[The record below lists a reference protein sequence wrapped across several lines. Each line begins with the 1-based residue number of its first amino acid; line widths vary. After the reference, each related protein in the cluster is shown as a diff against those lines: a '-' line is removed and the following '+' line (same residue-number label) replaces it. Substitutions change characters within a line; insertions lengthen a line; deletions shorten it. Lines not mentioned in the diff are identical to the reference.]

1 MLLRTRQALNLLVY
15 SNLFIACCAVAQTTL
30 TYRLLDLAYRL
41 DILVLVG
48 ASTMVF
54 YSTPQVLHGRAAPT
68 TAKLRW
74 SQQNRPLFLTLVA
87 VATALSITM
96 LLQLQIP
103 GIMGCALV
111 GIVAMAYYTPLLRRK
126 GRREGL
132 RGLYGA
138 KVFYIALVWGLV
150 CVGLPALVAYATGLL
165 VEEAALVQQS
175 ACVFVFVLAI
185 TIPFDI
191 RDQQSDRRY
200 GLRTLPVLVGTKR
213 SCYLGVV
220 LLVLHMALVMAS
232 EYGFYIRLPLIVV
245 SALALL
251 LLATAKAEKPDYFYF
266 LALDGLLI
274 LQWLAVE
281 AGTSLAA

>member
-175 ACVFVFVLAI
+175 ACVVVFVLAI

-200 GLRTLPVLVGTKR
+200 GLRTLPVLVGIKR
-213 SCYLGVV
+213 SRYLGVV

>member
-165 VEEAALVQQS
+165 VEQAALVQQS
-175 ACVFVFVLAI
+175 ACVVVFVLAI

-200 GLRTLPVLVGTKR
+200 GLRTLPVLVGIKR
-213 SCYLGVV
+213 SRYLGVV